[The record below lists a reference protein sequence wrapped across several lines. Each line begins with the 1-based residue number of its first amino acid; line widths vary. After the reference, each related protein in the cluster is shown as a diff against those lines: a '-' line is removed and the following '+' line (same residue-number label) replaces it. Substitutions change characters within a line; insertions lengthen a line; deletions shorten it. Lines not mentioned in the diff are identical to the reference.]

1 MNKQTDI
8 QLTYLDKFIGI
19 WDNAFDPDFAKWI
32 IDYWKTTKYISS
44 RNNPVQQDKQIVLG
58 SFSPGEALFIQEC
71 VDKCLG
77 MYMDKY
83 PYLANFNYYSGLVL
97 LQKTEPMEGYHAWHG
112 EDSTWEAHQRTL
124 AWTVYFNDIED
135 SGETEFLYQ
144 QTKVTPKNGRIAI
157 WPGSFTHLHRGNPPN
172 KTKYIA
178 TGWYAGD
185 GGMQYFKPG
194 QHGKVQGN

>member
-58 SFSPGEALFIQEC
+58 SFSPGEANYIQEC
-71 VDKCLG
+71 VDKCFS

-112 EDSTWEAHQRTL
+112 EDNTWEAQQRTL

-144 QTKVTPKNGRIAI
+144 KKKIKPKAGRVMIF
-157 WPGSFTHLHRGNPPN
+157 PGSFTHLHRGNPPY
-172 KTKYIA
+172 KSKYIA
-178 TGWYAGD
+178 TGWLASND
-185 GGMQYFKPG
+185 QTNIFL
-194 QHGKVQGN
+194 